1 MFLNCKTW
9 FSFHY
14 GTYPTKDLVERA
26 QQLGVK
32 AMALTNIN
40 STADCWDFVLK
51 CREVGIKPILGVE
64 VRNENQLCYI
74 LLAKSNAG
82 LLLIHRF
89 LSEYKQRKMPFPERP
104 PFPLDDI
111 WVIYAF
117 KDHPALDSL
126 QPGELIGLKQEDLN
140 KLSWREAI
148 QANCWVILQPVTYQD
163 KTNYD
168 LHRILRAIAKNTLL
182 SKLTKEDF
190 AGEQEVFVEEELLV
204 SAFARFPSVISKT
217 LEVLD
222 SCSIEMEFHADKN
235 RKYFSHSV
243 EGDRELLHKLA
254 VEGCKIRYGVKNR
267 QAMERVEKELAIIAQ
282 SGFNAYFLIVWD
294 MLRYANEQ
302 GFYHVGRGSGANSV
316 VAYCLRITDVDPI
329 KLDLYFERFLN
340 PNRTSPPD
348 FDIDFSWKDRDAIFE
363 YLFMRYGHQHVSLLG
378 MYSTFQR
385 RAIVREL
392 GKVFGLPKEEIDEL
406 VRKREWNAED
416 KIQRWIQKYGALLLN
431 FPGNISVH
439 AGGVLISEEPLNQ
452 YGVLELPP
460 KGFRTLHMD
469 MFEAD
474 RVGLFKFDILSQR
487 GLGHIKDALELVR
500 QNRGKHIDIHQVDK
514 LLDDPKLAEMI
525 RKADTI
531 GCFYIESPAMR
542 QLLGKLKCSDYLT
555 LVAASSIIRPG
566 VAQSGMMKQYIERY
580 HDRDKVEYLHPKMKE
595 LLEETFGVMVYQED
609 VIKVAHHFG
618 GISLEEADILRRAMS
633 GKYRSENKFELM
645 REKFFSN
652 CREMGYPEEITAE
665 VWRQME
671 SFGGYS
677 FAKGHSASF
686 AVESYQSLYLKTYYP
701 CEFYVAVINNFGGF
715 YRTEFYFHELR
726 RNGGIVELP
735 CLNYSDYL
743 TNIHGDRVY
752 VGFIHL
758 QGLEQEFGQAIVDER
773 ERNGPYLS
781 LNDVLQRLHPAPEQL
796 NILIRIGALRFTGLD
811 KKTLLWEANFRNKR
825 TEKELPVT
833 LFQTEEVKFSL
844 PVFEENRLED
854 LKDEL
859 DLLGFVV
866 GDFYE
871 LLDKRYLVGTK
882 YVRDMEQCLGQQV
895 KMVGR
900 MVTLKET
907 RTIKGERMCFGT
919 FLDADGDWLDTVHF
933 PPVLRQYPFQGAGF
947 YELHG
952 RIMEEFGVYSVEV
965 LSMRKLGFRL
975 HEDL

>member
-74 LLAKSNAG
+74 LLAKNNAG

-140 KLSWREAI
+140 KLSWREAL

-182 SKLTKEDF
+182 SKLTKEDY

-825 TEKELPVT
+825 TEKEMPVT

>member
-14 GTYPTKDLVERA
+14 GTYPTKDLVEHA

-74 LLAKSNAG
+74 LLAKNNAG

-140 KLSWREAI
+140 KLSWREAL

-182 SKLTKEDF
+182 SKLTKEDY

-743 TNIHGDRVY
+743 TNIHGDGVY

>member
-74 LLAKSNAG
+74 LLAKNNAG

-182 SKLTKEDF
+182 SKLTKEDY

-871 LLDKRYLVGTK
+871 LLDKRYLVGTR

>member
-74 LLAKSNAG
+74 LLAKNNAG

-140 KLSWREAI
+140 KLSWREAL

-182 SKLTKEDF
+182 SKLTKEDY

>member
-74 LLAKSNAG
+74 LLAKNNAG

-111 WVIYAF
+111 WVIYVF

-126 QPGELIGLKQEDLN
+126 QSGELIGLKQEDLN
-140 KLSWREAI
+140 KLSWREAL

-182 SKLTKEDF
+182 SKLTKEDY

-726 RNGGIVELP
+726 RNGGTVELP